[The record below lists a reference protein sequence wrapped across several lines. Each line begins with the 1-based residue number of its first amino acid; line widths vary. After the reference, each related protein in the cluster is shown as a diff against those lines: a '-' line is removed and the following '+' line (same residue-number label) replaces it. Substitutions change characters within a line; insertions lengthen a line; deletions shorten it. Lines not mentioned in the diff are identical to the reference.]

1 MAQKRVNF
9 NIDEECHA
17 LLKSVCALKGL
28 SVSEYVYQVL
38 TEEFKSLVRTNT
50 QVQHMFLAGEY
61 KTGSK
66 AHHIQQA
73 LLAELDR
80 T

>member
-9 NIDEECHA
+9 NIEEECHT

-38 TEEFKSLVRTNT
+38 TEDFKVLVRTDT

-61 KTGSK
+61 KTGSS
-66 AHHIQQA
+66 AHAIKQD